1 MFAVQTAGNV
11 NPFLPDK
18 VNLALLIVRVVIG
31 VTIAAHGYAKFFRGG
46 KIPGTAGWFDSMG
59 MKPGKLHAYMA
70 ASTEVGGGLLFAAG
84 LLTSLAAAAIVALM
98 VVAAWTVHRKSGFF
112 IVAGGWEY
120 NFILASMAIAVAAAG
135 AGKFSLDYKLE
146 IIKDFDGWT
155 GLIIAIGIGVGS
167 AIGQLAIFFHPPAED
182 DAPSED
188 DSPADDES
196 EAVSEEADSDS

>member
-1 MFAVQTAGNV
+1 MLAVQTVGNA

-31 VTIAAHGYAKFFRGG
+31 LTIAAHGYGKFFRGG

-59 MKPGKLHAYMA
+59 MKPGKLHAYLA
-70 ASTEVGGGLLFAAG
+70 AGTEAGGGLMFAAG
-84 LLTSLAAAAIVALM
+84 LLTPFAAAAIVALM

-112 IVAGGWEY
+112 IVGGGWEY

-135 AGKFSLDYKLE
+135 AGKFSIDYKLE
-146 IIKDFDGWT
+146 LIKPFDGWT

-167 AIGQLAIFFHPPAED
+167 AIGQLVIFFHPPVPETDVPAADAE
-182 DAPSED
+182 P
-188 DSPADDES
+188 
-196 EAVSEEADSDS
+196 EAVSEEADSES